1 MKTVR
6 AFNEKDL
13 RDRIQ
18 QSKSELKKLLME
30 STQGTIR
37 KKSGKIKPLK
47 RDVARLLT
55 RLTEMNKK

>member
-1 MKTVR
+1 MKTVT

-30 STQGTIR
+30 ASAGTIR

-47 RDVARLLT
+47 RDIARLLT
-55 RLTEMNKK
+55 RLTEMKNK